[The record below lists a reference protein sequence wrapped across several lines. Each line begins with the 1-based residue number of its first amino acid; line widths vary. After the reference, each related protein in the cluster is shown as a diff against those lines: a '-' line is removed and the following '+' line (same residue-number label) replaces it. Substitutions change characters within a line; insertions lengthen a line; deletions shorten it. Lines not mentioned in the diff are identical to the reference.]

1 MHTGTE
7 PLPDGLLSD
16 GLDTE
21 RLPVRSRHR
30 AGRPGSRRRLA
41 WVLGALA
48 LLLAVGGLAVLVAP
62 AVTGPV
68 DGAAPA
74 LPTAAAPTDPV
85 ARPASPHPSTPAPVT
100 STPVPSTPVPAP
112 VTVEPEPVAEVPVAV
127 PSGAPV
133 PPPPAVVPT
142 PAAPEP
148 PATCDERPGR
158 GHGRGH
164 GDRGPRCP

>member
-1 MHTGTE
+1 MHTATE
-7 PLPDGLLSD
+7 PLPDGLLPD

-68 DGAAPA
+68 GGAAPA
-74 LPTAAAPTDPV
+74 LPTAVAPTDPV
-85 ARPASPHPSTPAPVT
+85 ARPASPHPSTSAPVT
-100 STPVPSTPVPAP
+100 STPVPAPA
-112 VTVEPEPVAEVPVAV
+112 TVEPEPVAEVPVAV